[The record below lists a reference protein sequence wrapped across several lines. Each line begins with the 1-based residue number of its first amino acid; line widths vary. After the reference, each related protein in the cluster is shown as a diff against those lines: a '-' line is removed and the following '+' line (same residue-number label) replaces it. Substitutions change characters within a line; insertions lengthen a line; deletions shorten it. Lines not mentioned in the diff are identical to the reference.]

1 MEQLSTTRVEKSG
14 LRQYGST
21 ANTNTNYLN
30 MQYRIKVSRASSRI
44 IRAHLKEKATLIP
57 SDSETSDT
65 LDVNIE
71 NGDDLMQI
79 FYSGMDMSDLIN
91 NPKEWYY
98 SESDL

>member
-1 MEQLSTTRVEKSG
+1 
-14 LRQYGST
+14 
-21 ANTNTNYLN
+21 
-30 MQYRIKVSRASSRI
+30 MQYRIAVSRAASKI

-57 SDSETSDT
+57 SDSETKDI

-71 NGDDLMQI
+71 NGDDLMQM

-98 SESDL
+98 SETDL